1 MSRQSVSV
9 VIEEFVRR
17 GLLTVERGRVLSGD
31 RDGLLAVSCD
41 CYAVIKRTYEQVG
54 R

>member
-1 MSRQSVSV
+1 V

-17 GLLTVERGRVLSGD
+17 RMLRVERGVILIGD
-31 RDGLLAVSCD
+31 REELLKVACT
-41 CYAVIKRTYEQVG
+41 CYAVIKRNYEQVG